1 MEIRRKFISFRASI
15 KKRGRGCEIKTNE
28 GEDWQGRAG
37 RGETIHVMNHTFG
50 LELIQPAPGL
60 LWQEGGPDVYRLDL
74 STYLLLYTPIVD

>member
-1 MEIRRKFISFRASI
+1 MEIRRNFIISFRAST

-60 LWQEGGPDVYRLDL
+60 LWQEGGLQPGPEHVLVTVY
-74 STYLLLYTPIVD
+74 TFVD